1 MSYCFDRKIMSD
13 TNKKI
18 KVLFRHRSM
27 EMGGVEKVLLS
38 MLNNLDREKFD
49 ISLCLNLFQGELRNQ
64 IPSFIPYKVLAK
76 GKEDFC
82 KNRIVYF
89 LQLVLRGVKL
99 WIFRKFPIIPDK
111 FILKNNADVEI
122 ATGFTMF
129 SDVINSSNK
138 KSKKIGWLHSDLTIN
153 AFTPHRERIFNEL
166 KQFDY
171 IIYGSQQCRDV
182 LREKYPELKLPEGEV
197 VLNAIPIQELKDKSN
212 EFPVDFGHVP
222 TFVSVARLDIRKGQR
237 TLLEA
242 HKRLIDEGMYHQIIL
257 IGDGGDYKLLKDKS
271 IQYGVEDT
279 FQLMGTKMN
288 PYPYVKN
295 ADFFVM
301 PSESE
306 GWPLIIAETLIL
318 QKPILATNVG
328 GIPEMITHNENGYI
342 VDYDVDSIYKGM
354 KEFLTNKALISEI
367 QKNLKDSEKQ
377 FDNQKIFDQV
387 ERIIT
392 KVYAK

>member
-1 MSYCFDRKIMSD
+1 MSD
-13 TNKKI
+13 IDKKI

-64 IPSFIPYKVLAK
+64 IPSFILFKVLAK

-82 KNRIVYF
+82 KNKIINF
-89 LQLVLRGVKL
+89 LQLVMRRTKL
-99 WIFRKFPIIPDK
+99 WIYKRFPILPDK
-111 FILKNNADVEI
+111 LILKNNADVEI
-122 ATGFTMF
+122 ATGYTMF

-138 KSKKIGWLHSDLTIN
+138 KSKKIGWLHSDLTIDVF
-153 AFTPHRERIFNEL
+153 APHRERIFNEL

-171 IIYGSQQCRDV
+171 IIYGSQQCRDI
-182 LREKYPELKLPEGEV
+182 LKEKYPELILPEGEV

-212 EFPVDFGHVP
+212 EFSVDFGNVP
-222 TFVSVARLDIRKGQR
+222 TFVSVARLHFRKGQR

-242 HKRLIDEGMYHQIIL
+242 HKRLIDEGIHHQIIL
-257 IGDGGDYKLLKDKS
+257 IGDGEDYKLLKDKS
-271 IQYGVEDT
+271 IEYGVEGT

-295 ADFFVM
+295 AD
-301 PSESE
+301 
-306 GWPLIIAETLIL
+306 WPLIIAETLIL

-328 GIPEMITHNENGYI
+328 GIPEMITHNKNGYI

-387 ERIIT
+387 ESIIT
-392 KVYAK
+392 KVYTK

>member
-1 MSYCFDRKIMSD
+1 MSD

-82 KNRIVYF
+82 ENKIVYF
-89 LQLVLRGVKL
+89 LQLVLRRIKL
-99 WIFRKFPIIPDK
+99 WIYKRFPIIPDK
-111 FILKNNADVEI
+111 FILKNDADVEI

-138 KSKKIGWLHSDLTIN
+138 KSKKIGWLHSDLTIDVF
-153 AFTPHRERIFNEL
+153 APHRERIFNEL

-212 EFPVDFGHVP
+212 EFSVDFGNVP
-222 TFVSVARLDIRKGQR
+222 TFISVARLHFRKGQR

-242 HKRLIDEGMYHQIIL
+242 HKRLIDEGMHHQIIL
-257 IGDGGDYKLLKDKS
+257 IGDGEDYKLLKDKS

-279 FQLMGTKMN
+279 FKLMGTKMN

-295 ADFFVM
+295 VDFFVM

-328 GIPEMITHNENGYI
+328 GIPEMITHNKNGYI

-354 KEFLTNKALISEI
+354 KEFLTNKPLIAEI
-367 QKNLKDSEKQ
+367 QQNLKDSEKQ
-377 FDNQKIFDQV
+377 FDNQKIFDKV
-387 ERIIT
+387 ESIIT
-392 KVYAK
+392 KVYTK

>member
-1 MSYCFDRKIMSD
+1 MSD

-64 IPSFIPYKVLAK
+64 IPSFIPFKVLAK

-82 KNRIVYF
+82 KNKVVNF
-89 LQLVLRGVKL
+89 LQLVLRGMKL

-111 FILKNNADVEI
+111 FILKNDADVEI
-122 ATGFTMF
+122 ATGYTMF

-138 KSKKIGWLHSDLTIN
+138 KSKKIGWLHSDLTIDVF
-153 AFTPHRERIFNEL
+153 APHRERIFNEL
-166 KQFDY
+166 KQFEY

-212 EFPVDFGHVP
+212 EFSVDFGNVP
-222 TFVSVARLDIRKGQR
+222 TFISVARLHFRKGQR

-242 HKRLIDEGMYHQIIL
+242 HKRLIDEGMHHQIIL
-257 IGDGGDYKLLKDKS
+257 IGDGEDYKLLKDKS

-279 FQLMGTKMN
+279 FKLMGTKMN

-295 ADFFVM
+295 VDFFVM

-328 GIPEMITHNENGYI
+328 GIPEMITHNKNGYI

-354 KEFLTNKALISEI
+354 KEFLTNKPLIAEI
-367 QKNLKDSEKQ
+367 QQNLKDSEKQ
-377 FDNQKIFDQV
+377 FDNQKIFDKV
-387 ERIIT
+387 ESIIT
-392 KVYAK
+392 KVYTK

>member
-82 KNRIVYF
+82 KNKIVYF

-212 EFPVDFGHVP
+212 EFPVDFGNVP
-222 TFVSVARLDIRKGQR
+222 TFVSVARLHFRKGQR

-242 HKRLIDEGMYHQIIL
+242 HKRLIDEGMHHQIIL
-257 IGDGGDYKLLKDKS
+257 IGDGEDYKLLKDKS

-328 GIPEMITHNENGYI
+328 GIPEMIEDGVDGVLVDCNE
-342 VDYDVDSIYKGM
+342 DAIYEAM
-354 KEFLTNKALISEI
+354 KQFLTD
-367 QKNLKDSEKQ
+367 KNLVEKITQ
-377 FDNQKIFDQV
+377 GTKNADEKFDEKKIYQQV
-387 ERIIT
+387 TEVFENVL
-392 KVYAK
+392 KN